1 MEKTFD
7 HPVIDSDGHTV
18 EFMPALLEV
27 LTEVAGREITQRYS
41 DFFSRGFLGWY
52 GLTPTQRAERR
63 AVRGPWWALPASNT
77 LDRATASL
85 PRLLYERLDEIGIDF
100 TVLYPSAALI
110 APELQDEELR
120 QAVCRA
126 VNTLHAELFHPY
138 ADRMT
143 PAAVIP
149 TTNPEEALT
158 ELDYAVGE
166 LGHKVVM
173 LAGVVRRPIPA
184 AASTNDRPETWI
196 DALGVDSAHD
206 YDPVWRRCVELGVS
220 PTFHSNG
227 LGWGARTSVS
237 SYVHNHLGGFAAA
250 GEATCRSLFLSGV
263 PHRFPE
269 LRFAFLEGGVGWAC
283 NLYADLVGHWE
294 KRGGENIQAYNPAR
308 MDMPR
313 FEALLREY
321 GEPRFLDKVEHAAGS
336 IGLHTSPEDPA
347 ALDEFA
353 ACGIDRA
360 ESIREL
366 FAERFY
372 FGCEADD
379 PMNAW
384 AFAKQVNPFRARLR
398 AMFSSDI
405 GHWDVRDVSQ
415 VVSEAWEL
423 VDHGL
428 IDEADFRDFTFRFP
442 AQFWTATNPDFFQGT
457 ALAGAVTQ
465 LDKGTR
471 TP

>member
-1 MEKTFD
+1 VEKTFD

-52 GLTPTQRAERR
+52 GLTPAQRAERR

-85 PRLLYERLDEIGIDF
+85 PRLLYERLEEIGIDF

-126 VNTLHAELFHPY
+126 VNTLHAEIFQPY

-149 TTNPEEALT
+149 TTNPQEALA

-184 AASTNDRPETWI
+184 AASTTGRPETWI

-227 LGWGARTSVS
+227 LGWGSRTSVS

-294 KRGGENIQAYNPAR
+294 KRGGENIHAYDPAL
-308 MDMPR
+308 MDMTR

-347 ALDEFA
+347 ALDEFG
-353 ACGIDRA
+353 ACGIDGA
-360 ESIREL
+360 ESIRAL

-442 AQFWTATNPDFFQGT
+442 AQFWTATNPHFFKGT
-457 ALAGAVTQ
+457 ALADAVTP
-465 LDKGTR
+465 LDESR
-471 TP
+471 SQP